1 MNNGWAL
8 LNESPVCIDELKKI
22 CSSLNYETT
31 FNRLFRAG
39 VPKDLNTRIC
49 DYYDLDLHVGIY
61 KTPPGWRYKFHTD
74 NTRNCAI
81 NQLLTEQISEYTGQM
96 IIDGVTHDIPYSM
109 DVPCLINT
117 ALPHNVQNNSIAY
130 TRYLLNIH
138 VYNFITFDIVKTHL
152 INKGLIT
159 I

>member
-8 LNESPVCIDELKKI
+8 LNESPECISELKEI

-31 FNRLFRAG
+31 FNRLFRASA
-39 VPKDLNTRIC
+39 PKDLNTKIC

-61 KTPPGWRYKFHTD
+61 KTPPGWRYKFHKD

-81 NQLLTEQISEYTGQM
+81 NQLLTEQRPEYIGQM
-96 IIDGVTHDIPYSM
+96 IIDEVTYDIPYSI

-117 ALPHNVQNNSIAY
+117 ALPHNVQNNSIAH

-138 VYNFITFDIVKTHL
+138 VYNFITFDVVKTHL